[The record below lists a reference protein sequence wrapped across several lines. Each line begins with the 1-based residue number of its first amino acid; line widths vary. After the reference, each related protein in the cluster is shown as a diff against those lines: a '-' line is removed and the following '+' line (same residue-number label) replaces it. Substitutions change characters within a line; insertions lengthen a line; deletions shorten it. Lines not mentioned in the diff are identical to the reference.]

1 MLCFAFPVVNLA
13 TKKANCKIRQ
23 KPDINTNVSDYFE
36 TMTSSN
42 INQICTLQVTNIF
55 PSNQRNETCN
65 REIVL
70 TWRDRNKSVWRDQQ
84 TKKETEAQRRCQ
96 QHAKVCIWWT
106 TTVSFGSSLTELF
119 QTIYGHYF
127 YFILLNLEPYLLSP
141 FPCSSLGH
149 LYTILM
155 HVC

>member
-1 MLCFAFPVVNLA
+1 M
-13 TKKANCKIRQ
+13 
-23 KPDINTNVSDYFE
+23 
-36 TMTSSN
+36 
-42 INQICTLQVTNIF
+42 TNIF
-55 PSNQRNETCN
+55 PSNQTNETCN

-70 TWRDRNKSVWRDQQ
+70 TWRDHNRSVWRHQQ

-127 YFILLNLEPYLLSP
+127 YFILLNLESYLLSP

-149 LYTILM
+149 SCMYVSL
-155 HVC
+155 HVWTGFLSLLELNCCIKEWRIWIMQRNYQGADLIFFNTSMFGQLGYSAPLV